1 MGSKKKLTN
10 NIYIS
15 ISDDQLSQM
24 VTFSFITCKHQI
36 STLSHYFSSSAN
48 YFNATF
54 GKHQQIV
61 RNQGWKRRIIFS
73 METRLKRFLT

>member
-1 MGSKKKLTN
+1 MT
-10 NIYIS
+10 
-15 ISDDQLSQM
+15 DDRLSQM
-24 VTFSFITCKHQI
+24 VTFSFITWKYQI

-61 RNQGWKRRIIFS
+61 RNQGWNRRIQLRIIFN
-73 METRLKRFLT
+73 MDTRLKRFLT